1 MRTLRVLPSITA
13 LLAATTLAACTTNS
27 SVCKDGVCKIS
38 LSGKGSSTT
47 LGDNGSPVELIS
59 ATGTTAKM
67 KIGTDELT
75 VDQGQTI
82 SLDNGEIKVTE
93 VKDDKV
99 KLEVTQTSESSS
111 DSSSSDAESGS
122 DSSGDAAQ

>member
-1 MRTLRVLPSITA
+1 MRSSRVLPSVAA
-13 LLAATTLAACTTNS
+13 LLATLSLAACTTNS

-75 VDQGQTI
+75 ANQGQTI

-111 DSSSSDAESGS
+111 ETTK
-122 DSSGDAAQ
+122 